1 MSINLLTLTKLDG
14 DKLTKVMPTYLSSKV
29 INVELQWFESRK
41 AHSGKIMYNP
51 GALPIRRFIAPPRQF
66 YILQEEGP
74 AVTLMTD
81 AFGTIVTRPSDLL
94 DGRYDFLRFHASMHY
109 DACALMDM
117 EDVRKKL
124 NLTYQ
129 FHVGDLNNDTVI
141 IGDNK
146 KVRTYFYAL
155 DKNDPEYTRAE
166 QYSVLGK
173 LVGIHRQSK
182 NAAPSSNHP
191 GLLTATGILYR
202 LNVSENGEQIESA
215 TAIGCL
221 AV

>member
-1 MSINLLTLTKLDG
+1 MGINLLTATKIDCE
-14 DKLTKVMPTYLSSKV
+14 KLSKVLSTDLSSKAV
-29 INVELQWFESRK
+29 SVELRWFESRN

-51 GALPIRRFIAPPRQF
+51 NALTTRRFIAPPRQF
-66 YILQEEGP
+66 YIVSEEGP
-74 AVTLMTD
+74 IVTLSTD
-81 AFGTIVTRPSDLL
+81 AFGTIVTRPSELI
-94 DGRYDFLRFHASMHY
+94 DGRYDFLRFNASLHY
-109 DACALMDM
+109 DACALLDI
-117 EDVRKKL
+117 ERVRENL

-129 FHVGDLNNDTVI
+129 FNVGDLNNDTVI

-155 DKNDPEYTRAE
+155 DKDDPEYKRAE

-182 NAAPSSNHP
+182 NAAPSFTQP